1 MTLDTTTV
9 DAVLPAEGGLRGRQR
24 VQRRADIIDA
34 ARTLFARDG
43 VDETTVASI
52 AAAVGVSPPTVF
64 NHFGSKD
71 GVLIALIVEGTE
83 AARANHD
90 WAATTRDADLH
101 GKLTNLLARVS
112 RVTLD
117 IADRRVWRYA
127 EAATV
132 RQPETEVAEAYR
144 QVNRELTVVLIDF
157 FAGYDLRL
165 LRGDAGDPA
174 VLGPMFHDLWTP
186 HFIELI
192 TQEDMTLSDHN
203 ARVGARMAD
212 IMSMIFDPASITHPA
227 ARKDRA

>member
-1 MTLDTTTV
+1 MTLGSSTDNNAAPT
-9 DAVLPAEGGLRGRQR
+9 ESGLRGRQR

-83 AARANHD
+83 AARANQD
-90 WAATTRDADLH
+90 WTVMTRDADLH

-132 RQPETEVAEAYR
+132 RQPHTEVAEAYR
-144 QVNRELTVVLIDF
+144 QVNKELTVVLIDF
-157 FAGYDLRL
+157 FAAYDLRM
-165 LRGDAGDPA
+165 LRGDRGDPD
-174 VLGPMFHDLWTP
+174 VLGPMFQDLWTP
-186 HFIELI
+186 LFIELI
-192 TQEDMTLSDHN
+192 TQEDMTLAMHN

-212 IMSMIFDPASITHPA
+212 FMSMIFDTASITQP
-227 ARKDRA
+227 RAKEDIA